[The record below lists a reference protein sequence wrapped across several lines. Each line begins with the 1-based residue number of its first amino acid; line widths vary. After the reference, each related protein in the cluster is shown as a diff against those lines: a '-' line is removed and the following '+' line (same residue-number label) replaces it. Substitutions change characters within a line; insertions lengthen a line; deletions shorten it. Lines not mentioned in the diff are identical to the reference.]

1 MEYEKIVQNV
11 EEKMLNNKND
21 DVSVVPI
28 RNFNGG
34 YLEKTYK
41 ELIEDISPDEI
52 DELYYYL
59 EELTELNMSKDAV
72 VIGEKF

>member
-11 EEKMLNNKND
+11 EEKMLNNKNE
-21 DVSVVPI
+21 VISVLPI

-34 YLEKTYK
+34 YMKKTYK
-41 ELIEDISPDEI
+41 EMIEDISPDEI

-59 EELTELNMSKDAV
+59 EELTELKMSKDAV
-72 VIGEKF
+72 VIG

>member
-11 EEKMLNNKND
+11 EEKMSNNKNE
-21 DVSVVPI
+21 VISVLPI

-34 YLEKTYK
+34 YMKKTYN

-52 DELYYYL
+52 DELYCYL
-59 EELTELNMSKDAV
+59 EELKEKNMSKDA
-72 VIGEKF
+72 